1 MLYSDRFKND
11 MRLLDKIEKLE
22 RFLKKIF
29 SKFLKLFKIE
39 NFESSSI
46 FDKGQIQIAT
56 IGYTVFLV

>member
-29 SKFLKLFKIE
+29 SKLLKLFKIE